1 MTLQLA
7 SPLAAKLRPRLAGKR
22 SSVGNSGQSGG
33 GGSMLTG
40 NGSISGIVRENGLP
54 VSRRVML
61 YERTTGAY
69 AAQVRSKTDGTYIFK
84 NTNKNLTYFIIAID
98 DFTDEVQYNLVGQD
112 LISGNYD
119 VAGGG
124 S

>member
-1 MTLQLA
+1 MALQLA
-7 SPLAAKLRPRLAGKR
+7 NPIAASLRIK
-22 SSVGNSGQSGG
+22 SVFNPPSTATRIQSA

-69 AAQVRSKTDGTYIFK
+69 AAQVRSKADGTYIFK

-98 DFTDEVQYNLVGQD
+98 DFTDDVQYNLVGQD

-119 VAGGG
+119 IAGGG